1 MTNYPTFPRF
11 PYHKGLISLFSI
23 LIIACTNTTPEMK
36 PDASLTPPIADQKPY
51 QHKIHDDIRID
62 PYYWLKERENP
73 EVIDYLERE
82 NDYYQKSTKHLIPLQ
97 DDLFKEMKGRI
108 KEEDNSVPYFYNGYW
123 YITRYEKGQDY
134 PVYTRKKDSLSA
146 AEEILF
152 DCNEMAKGH
161 EYFRLV
167 GINISPDNSKAIFG
181 IDTVS
186 RRQYVLKVKDL
197 ITGEIFD
204 TSITNSTGGSA
215 WAKDNEHFFYTLK
228 NPETLRSEAIYRHT
242 LSNLNAASELVFKEE
257 DETFSC
263 YVTTSKSEDYIF
275 IGSYSTLSTE
285 FQFIKADQPLSP
297 FAVVQERKK
306 DLEYSISH
314 YGEHF
319 YIFTNADGA
328 KNYKVMKA
336 AVNAPQMENWKEV
349 LAHRED
355 VLLEDLELFNE
366 YWTITERAEGLAKI
380 RIKRWDEQEDYYLPL
395 EGETYTVYT
404 STNIDFA
411 TTKLRYV
418 YNSMTTPSSVIEFDM
433 KDKTHTILKEQ
444 EVLGGKFDKSNYV
457 SKRLWAS
464 AKDGV
469 KIPISLVYRKDT
481 TLNPDTPILQYAYG
495 SYGSTIDPGFS
506 TTRLSLLDRG
516 FAFAIAHVRGGE
528 YMGRK
533 WYENGKMLHKKNTF
547 NDFIAC
553 SQFLIEEGMTS
564 EKHLYA
570 YGGSAGG
577 LLMGVIVNDAPQL
590 YKGVIAAV
598 PFVDVVT
605 TMLDESIPLTTSEY
619 DEWGNPNDEEFYH
632 YIKSYSPYDNVKE
645 QAYPNMLVTTGL
657 HDSQV
662 QYWEPA
668 KWVAQLRQHKK
679 DDTVLFLD
687 TNMTAGHGGASGRFQ
702 GLKETAKKYAFLLA
716 LENTEN

>member
-1 MTNYPTFPRF
+1 MMNNAPYPV
-11 PYHKGLISLFSI
+11 YANVKGLILLFS
-23 LIIACTNTTPEMK
+23 LLTIACKNTPPEMK
-36 PDASLTPPIADQKPY
+36 PDASLTPPLADQKPY
-51 QHKIHDDIRID
+51 QHKMHDDIRMD
-62 PYYWLKERENP
+62 EFYWLKERENP

-82 NDYYQKSTKHLIPLQ
+82 NDYYQKSTQQLVPLQ
-97 DDLFKEMKGRI
+97 DKLFKEMKGRI
-108 KEEDNSVPYFYNGYW
+108 KEEDNSVPYFYNDYW

-134 PVYTRKKDSLSA
+134 PIYIRKKDSLTA
-146 AEEILF
+146 PEEILF
-152 DCNEMAKGH
+152 DCNEMAKGQD
-161 EYFRLV
+161 YFRLV
-167 GINISPDNSKAIFG
+167 GINISPDNTKAIFG

-197 ITGEIFD
+197 VTGEIFD
-204 TSITNSTGGSA
+204 TSIVNSTGGSA
-215 WAKDNEHFFYTLK
+215 WAKDNNHFFYTIK
-228 NPETLRSEAIYRHT
+228 NPTTLRSEAIYRHT
-242 LSNLNAASELVFKEE
+242 LADLNAQSELVFKEE

-285 FQFIKADQPLSP
+285 FQFIKADEPLSA
-297 FAVVQERKK
+297 FATVQDRKE

-328 KNYKVMKA
+328 KNYKVMKTPIT
-336 AVNAPQMENWKEV
+336 APQMENWEEV

-366 YWTITERAEGLAKI
+366 YWTVTERAEGLAKI

-404 STNIDFA
+404 STNIDFD
-411 TTKLRYV
+411 TTNLRYV

-433 KDKTHTILKEQ
+433 KDKTQTILKEQ
-444 EVLGGKFDKSNYV
+444 EVLGGKFDKNNYL
-457 SKRLWAS
+457 SKRLWAN

-469 KIPISLVYRKDT
+469 KVPISLVYRKDT
-481 TLNPDTPILQYAYG
+481 ALTPETPILQYAYG

-533 WYENGKMLHKKNTF
+533 WYDDGKMLKKKNTF
-547 NDFIAC
+547 SDFIAC
-553 SQFLIEEGMTS
+553 SQYLIEQGMTS

-598 PFVDVVT
+598 PFVDAVT
-605 TMLDESIPLTTSEY
+605 TMLDESIPLTTGEY
-619 DEWGNPNDEEFYH
+619 DEWGNPNNEEYYH
-632 YIKSYSPYDNVKE
+632 YIKSYSPYDNVKK
-645 QAYPNMLVTTGL
+645 QAYPNLLVTTGL

-668 KWVAQLRQHKK
+668 KWVARLRLHKE
-679 DDTVLFLD
+679 DNTVLFLD

-716 LENTEN
+716 LENTDN

>member
-1 MTNYPTFPRF
+1 MTNYPQFSRIPF
-11 PYHKGLISLFSI
+11 DKGLILLFSL

-36 PDASLTPPIADQKPY
+36 PDASLAPPIADQKTY

-62 PYYWLKERENP
+62 PYYWLNERENP

-123 YITRYEKGQDY
+123 YITRYEKGLDY
-134 PVYTRKKDSLSA
+134 PIYTRKKDSLSA
-146 AEEILF
+146 KEEILF
-152 DCNEMAKGH
+152 DCNKMAKGH

-167 GINISPDNSKAIFG
+167 GINISPDNTKAIFG

-186 RRQYVLKVKDL
+186 RRQYELKVKDL
-197 ITGEIFD
+197 VSGEVFD
-204 TSITNSTGGSA
+204 TSIKNSTGGSA

-242 LSNLNAASELVFKEE
+242 LTDLTAESELVFKEE
-257 DETFSC
+257 DDTFSC

-285 FQFIKADQPLSP
+285 FQFIKADEPLSP
-297 FAVVQERKK
+297 FTIVQERKE

-314 YGEHF
+314 YGEYF

-328 KNYKVMKA
+328 KNYKVMKV
-336 AVNAPQMENWKEV
+336 AVRAPQIENWEEV

-366 YWTITERAEGLAKI
+366 HWTITERSNGLAKI

-433 KDKTHTILKEQ
+433 KDKTQTILKEQ
-444 EVLGGKFDKSNYV
+444 EVLGEKFDKSNYV
-457 SKRLWAS
+457 SKRLWAT

-469 KIPISLVYRKDT
+469 KVPISLVYRKDT
-481 TLNPDTPILQYAYG
+481 TLSPDTPILQYAYG

-533 WYENGKMLHKKNTF
+533 WYDDGKMLQKKNTF
-547 NDFIAC
+547 SDFIAC
-553 SQFLIEEGMTS
+553 SKFLIEEGMTS

-577 LLMGVIVNDAPQL
+577 LLMGVIVNEAPQL

-605 TMLDESIPLTTSEY
+605 TMLDESIPLTTGEY
-619 DEWGNPNDEEFYH
+619 DEWGNPNNEEYYH

-645 QAYPNMLVTTGL
+645 KAYPNMLVTTGL

-668 KWVAQLRQHKK
+668 KWVALLRQNKK

-716 LENTEN
+716 LENTNN

>member
-1 MTNYPTFPRF
+1 MNYSLIPSIPF
-11 PYHKGLISLFSI
+11 HKGLILLFS
-23 LIIACTNTTPEMK
+23 LQIIACTNTTPEMK

-82 NDYYQKSTKHLIPLQ
+82 NDYYQKSTQHLVPLQ
-97 DDLFKEMKGRI
+97 DELFEEMKGRI

-134 PVYTRKKDSLSA
+134 PIYTRKKDSLSA

-242 LSNLNAASELVFKEE
+242 FSNLKAESELVFKE
-257 DETFSC
+257 DDDTFSC

-285 FQFIKADQPLSP
+285 FQFINADEPLSP
-297 FAVVQERKK
+297 FKIVQERKK

-328 KNYKVMKA
+328 KNYKVMKT
-336 AVNAPQMENWKEV
+336 AVSAPQIENWEEV
-349 LAHRED
+349 LPHRED

-366 YWTITERAEGLAKI
+366 YWTITERTEGLAKI

-433 KDKTHTILKEQ
+433 KDKTQTILKEQ

-457 SKRLWAS
+457 SKRLWAT

-469 KIPISLVYRKDT
+469 KVPISLVYRKDT
-481 TLNPDTPILQYAYG
+481 ALTPSTPILQYAYG

-533 WYENGKMLHKKNTF
+533 WYDDGKMLHKKNTF
-547 NDFIAC
+547 TDFIAC
-553 SQFLIEEGMTS
+553 SQFLIEQDITS

-605 TMLDESIPLTTSEY
+605 TMLDESIPLTTGEY
-619 DEWGNPNDEEFYH
+619 DEWGNPNHEEYYH
-632 YIKSYSPYDNVKE
+632 YIKSYSPYDNINK
-645 QAYPNMLVTTGL
+645 QAYPNLLVTTGL

-668 KWVAQLRQHKK
+668 KWVARLRQYKN

-716 LENTEN
+716 LENTNN